1 MIEEWSIVF
10 EHGVNQFVHWRL
22 SELRCFL
29 QVVDTLLNAFL
40 RQARSGEGNKKQDK
54 ACDEFL
60 SRQEIP
66 FVPHLILRPF
76 RESGAKGQHV
86 PRSFVEFPRF
96 SPITLVL
103 AGFANWALALA
114 RHEEAVSRL

>member
-1 MIEEWSIVF
+1 M
-10 EHGVNQFVHWRL
+10 
-22 SELRCFL
+22 
-29 QVVDTLLNAFL
+29 LLNGFL
-40 RQARSGEGNKKQDK
+40 RQARSGEVNTKRGK
-54 ACDEFL
+54 AFDEFL
-60 SRQEIP
+60 SGQEIP
-66 FVPHLILRPF
+66 FVPHPTLRQF